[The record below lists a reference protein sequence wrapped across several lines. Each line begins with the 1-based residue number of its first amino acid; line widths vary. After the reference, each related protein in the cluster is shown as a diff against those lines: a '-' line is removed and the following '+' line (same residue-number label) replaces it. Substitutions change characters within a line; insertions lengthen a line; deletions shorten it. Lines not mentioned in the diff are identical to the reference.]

1 MASLSA
7 ILQLVIRCFDN
18 HLAAIAICHNIGLQ
32 AYHPWVSR
40 GMHGLL
46 TLCHERANALLQV
59 SADGEVKLY
68 GACVQRGI
76 TMLSIAHRP
85 ALKQFHSTIVHFDGS
100 QAGQGWSI
108 ETIDKEQVDKKASN

>member
-1 MASLSA
+1 M
-7 ILQLVIRCFDN
+7 
-18 HLAAIAICHNIGLQ
+18 
-32 AYHPWVSR
+32 
-40 GMHGLL
+40 
-46 TLCHERANALLQV
+46 LQV

-85 ALKQFHSTIVHFDGS
+85 ALKKFHSTIVHFDGT

-108 ETIDKEQVDKKASN
+108 EKIENKEKE

>member
-1 MASLSA
+1 MAA
-7 ILQLVIRCFDN
+7 TATCY
-18 HLAAIAICHNIGLQ
+18 NIGLQ
-32 AYHPWVSR
+32 AYHPWVPCGTHALR
-40 GMHGLL
+40 
-46 TLCHERANALLQV
+46 TLYHTHVNTLLQV

-108 ETIDKEQVDKKASN
+108 ETIDKEQVDKKVSN

>member
-1 MASLSA
+1 M
-7 ILQLVIRCFDN
+7 
-18 HLAAIAICHNIGLQ
+18 
-32 AYHPWVSR
+32 
-40 GMHGLL
+40 
-46 TLCHERANALLQV
+46 LQV

-108 ETIDKEQVDKKASN
+108 ESIDNKKKDSQVHGGEKKVINDL

>member
-1 MASLSA
+1 MQTCQKL
-7 ILQLVIRCFDN
+7 ILAPHHARIEYLF
-18 HLAAIAICHNIGLQ
+18 
-32 AYHPWVSR
+32 
-40 GMHGLL
+40 
-46 TLCHERANALLQV
+46 LQV

-108 ETIDKEQVDKKASN
+108 ESINKNDGSEKVGSEKVEA

>member
-1 MASLSA
+1 MAFVRVKGLKYSA
-7 ILQLVIRCFDN
+7 ASAKTPRHV
-18 HLAAIAICHNIGLQ
+18 
-32 AYHPWVSR
+32 
-40 GMHGLL
+40 
-46 TLCHERANALLQV
+46 RANLHALLQV

-108 ETIDKEQVDKKASN
+108 ESIDKKDTDEKTNA

>member
-1 MASLSA
+1 
-7 ILQLVIRCFDN
+7 
-18 HLAAIAICHNIGLQ
+18 
-32 AYHPWVSR
+32 
-40 GMHGLL
+40 MH
-46 TLCHERANALLQV
+46 ANLNAFLQV

-68 GACVQRGI
+68 GACMQRGI

-108 ETIDKEQVDKKASN
+108 ESIDKKDTEEKTNA